1 MNLKHRIASIV
12 LMVAFVMMLAYL
24 SVHSIYI
31 GKTVDAIM
39 LQKQNATYRSNVR
52 GAGNDKSAGVGLYQK
67 YMYAIERLKYEVHR
81 VRKKFLSWRAHMQLN
96 KKRKN
101 ITMDVMN
108 EGHQSNCR
116 ELTLLIMV
124 SSELSHK
131 TRRDVIRSTYLNQ
144 THWREYSQ
152 KREISFG
159 MLFIVGRSKNET
171 QMASVMSESKQ
182 QGDML
187 VLDLEESFYS
197 LSYKVM
203 IGFQWV
209 TERCQGYRFLLKG
222 DDDIFVN
229 IHAIMELLHEPT
241 TPQTHLYVGNTM
253 SVAEVIRNGRYGV
266 SREEYQRD
274 NYPRYN
280 SGGGFVVSSDVVRN
294 MIPHFNWITPL
305 KIDDAY
311 MGGLILKAG
320 IDCINDERF
329 HMYDE
334 GCVFRNKTIV
344 SHTNDKIVV
353 KPKCAK
359 YLNDEALNYGLRE
372 LRERNT

>member
-1 MNLKHRIASIV
+1 MNLKQRIVSI
-12 LMVAFVMMLAYL
+12 LLTIGFIGLLAYV
-24 SVHSIYI
+24 SVHSVSI
-31 GKTVDAIM
+31 GDTVDAIM
-39 LQKQNATYRSNVR
+39 LQRLNTTYNRD
-52 GAGNDKSAGVGLYQK
+52 GGLGTGFYQK
-67 YMYAIERLKYEVHR
+67 YIRTIEQLKNEVHR
-81 VRKKFLSWRAHMQLN
+81 VRKKFLSWRAHLQLN

-108 EGHQSNCR
+108 EGHHRSCKG
-116 ELTLLIMV
+116 LTLLIMV

-131 TRRDVIRSTYLNQ
+131 TRRDIIRSTYLNQ
-144 THWREYSQ
+144 THWWEYSQ
-152 KREISFG
+152 KRAISFG

-209 TERCQGYRFLLKG
+209 TEHCQGYRFLLKG

-229 IHAIMELLHEPT
+229 IHALMELLHEPT

-253 SVAEVIRNGRYGV
+253 SVAEVVRNGRYGV
-266 SREEYQRD
+266 SREEYKRD

-280 SGGGFVVSSDVVRN
+280 RGVVSWFLVTS
-294 MIPHFNWITPL
+294 
-305 KIDDAY
+305 
-311 MGGLILKAG
+311 
-320 IDCINDERF
+320 
-329 HMYDE
+329 
-334 GCVFRNKTIV
+334 CV
-344 SHTNDKIVV
+344 
-353 KPKCAK
+353 A
-359 YLNDEALNYGLRE
+359 
-372 LRERNT
+372 